1 VERWSRGE
9 DLFTKKFVFIP
20 VEKDMHWSLACF
32 CNLDKIQVRSVY
44 TAVCNLFMPSVHV
57 HAVDRVSF

>member
-1 VERWSRGE
+1 AYSSVERWSRGE

-20 VEKDMHWSLACF
+20 VVNDMHWSLACF

-44 TAVCNLFMPSVHV
+44 TAVCNLFMP
-57 HAVDRVSF
+57 